1 MADVYI
7 IGIGMTRFGR
17 YLDSRL
23 EAIARPAVEEALTDA
38 GIGRSDVQAAFFA
51 NTAQGIVEGQH
62 LVRGQL
68 VLRALGFEHIPVMN
82 IENACASA
90 STALNAAFSYIAS
103 GQGDIALAL
112 GAEKM
117 NAADRAKS
125 FAIFDG
131 AWDVHDVD
139 ASVSRLTALGKDL
152 PLPAGAGQNSG
163 KRSVFMDVYAALA
176 RYHMH
181 RFGTTQRDIAEVS
194 AKNHRHSALNPK
206 AQYQDA
212 MTADDVLAAREVSW
226 PLTLPMCAPISDG
239 AAAAIVCSA
248 AKARELGATRAIRI
262 AASVIGSGSDRE
274 PDDLDRHLCRLAANR
289 AYEIA
294 GVGPADMSVAEV
306 HDASAFAE
314 LHQAEL
320 LGFSDI
326 GDGARL
332 VRNGDTALGGRIP
345 INTSGGLES
354 RGHPIGATG
363 LAQVYELVMQLRGE
377 AGPRQVDGARHAI
390 AENGGGFHRYEEA
403 TACITILER

>member
-1 MADVYI
+1 MTDVFI
-7 IGIGMTRFGR
+7 IGVGMTRFGR
-17 YLDSRL
+17 YLDHRL
-23 EAIARPAVEEALTDA
+23 EAIARPAVEEALSDA
-38 GIGRSDVQAAFFA
+38 GLERGHIQAAFFA
-51 NTAQGIVEGQH
+51 NTAQGVVEGQH

-82 IENACASA
+82 VENACASA
-90 STALNAAFSYIAS
+90 STALNAAYSYVAS

-117 NAADRAKS
+117 NSADRAKS

-139 ASVSRLTALGKDL
+139 ASVRRLASLGKDL
-152 PLPAGAGQNSG
+152 ALPPGAGQNSG

-194 AKNHRHSALNPK
+194 AKNHRHSSINPK
-206 AQYQDA
+206 AQYQDP
-212 MTADDVLAAREVSW
+212 MTADEVLAAREVSW

-239 AAAAIVCSA
+239 AAAAVVCSA

-262 AASVIGSGSDRE
+262 SASVLASGSDRE
-274 PDDLDRHLCRLAANR
+274 ADDLEHHLCRLGANK
-289 AYEIA
+289 AYEMA

-320 LGFSDI
+320 LGFCAI

-332 VRNGDTALGGRIP
+332 VRDGETTLGGRIP

-363 LAQVYELVMQLRGE
+363 LAQVYELVTQLRGE
-377 AGPRQVDGARHAI
+377 AGARQVEGARYAI

-403 TACITILER
+403 TACITILQR

>member
-23 EAIARPAVEEALTDA
+23 EAIARPAVEEALTGA
-38 GIGRSDVQAAFFA
+38 GIGRGDVQAAFFA

-139 ASVSRLTALGKDL
+139 ASVSRLAALGKDL

>member
-38 GIGRSDVQAAFFA
+38 GIGRGDVQAAFFA

-139 ASVSRLTALGKDL
+139 ASVSRLAALGKDL

-377 AGPRQVDGARHAI
+377 AGTRQVDGARHAI

>member
-38 GIGRSDVQAAFFA
+38 GIGRGDVQAAFFA

-139 ASVSRLTALGKDL
+139 ASVSRLAALGKDL

-403 TACITILER
+403 AACITILER

>member
-1 MADVYI
+1 MTEVHI
-7 IGIGMTRFGR
+7 IGVGMTRFGR
-17 YLDSRL
+17 YLDQDL
-23 EAIARPAVEEALTDA
+23 AAIARPAVDEALADA
-38 GIGRSDVQAAFFA
+38 GITRGDVEAAFFA
-51 NTAQGIVEGQH
+51 NTAQGVVEGQH

-68 VLRALGFEHIPVMN
+68 VLRALGFETIPVLN
-82 IENACASA
+82 VENACASA
-90 STALNAAFSYIAS
+90 STALNAAFAYVAS
-103 GQGDIALAL
+103 GQGDVALAL

-117 NAADRAKS
+117 NAADREKS

-139 ASVSRLTALGKDL
+139 ASISRLTALGKDL
-152 PLPAGAGQNSG
+152 ALPPGAGQNGG

-194 AKNHRHSALNPK
+194 AKNHRHSSLNPK

-212 MTADDVLAAREVSW
+212 MSADDVLAAREVSW

-248 AKARELGATRAIRI
+248 RKARELGASRAIRI
-262 AASVIGSGSDRE
+262 AASVIGSGSDRAA
-274 PDDLDRHLCRLAANR
+274 DDLDRHLCRLAAAK
-289 AYEIA
+289 AYEKA
-294 GVGPADMSVAEV
+294 GVGPAQMGLAEV

-320 LGFSDI
+320 LGFCPI
-326 GDGARL
+326 GEGGRLARD
-332 VRNGDTALGGRIP
+332 GDTALGGCIP
-345 INTSGGLES
+345 INVSGGLES

-363 LAQVYELVMQLRGE
+363 LAQIYELVTQLRGE
-377 AGPRQVDGARHAI
+377 AGPRQVEGARHAI
-390 AENGGGFHRYEEA
+390 AENGGGFHRFEEA